1 MKNRLSLP
9 QNSSSGTISVKNV
22 IIIKD
27 VIKLQVW
34 RLDLVMVILFK
45 AIPLESTDG
54 ERLEKTAECAQP
66 GLCVNPYHINVSVRE
81 LDLYLANF
89 ITSHG
94 KDKFTVLITII
105 ITITH

>member
-1 MKNRLSLP
+1 MGYTSLEGRDL
-9 QNSSSGTISVKNV
+9 NCTVKVTKIFVISF
-22 IIIKD
+22 
-27 VIKLQVW
+27 QVW

-54 ERLEKTAECAQP
+54 ERLEKNPDCSQP

-89 ITSHG
+89 INTYG
-94 KDKFTVLITII
+94 KSNLLITY
-105 ITITH
+105 